1 VLLAPRPGRRASS
14 RRHLLSGI
22 LACDLCGHGLYARP
36 HAGGRHRYV
45 CVKDPGKDGCGKVT
59 ITAAPA
65 DEEVRNQVLAALD
78 SPGFVVA
85 LLAAAGGTPA
95 AADDISAQ
103 LRAIDA
109 RREDLAQMWAAG
121 EISRKEWLAA
131 RDQLT
136 ADALTAELSRTQHGR
151 ALAQFAAAAGTPWE
165 RWATMTTGARRA
177 LVTSGDPH
185 SQPPVMEELKAAA
198 RERGLWNLFL
208 PDTTWGAG
216 LSNTDYAPLAE
227 ILGRSLIAPEALN
240 CSAPDTGNM
249 ELLVLF
255 GTEQQQRDWLVPL
268 LDGTIRSCF
277 AMTEPAVSSSD
288 ASNISATITRDGDEF
303 VLNGR
308 KWWTS
313 GILNRD
319 CKLMIF
325 MGCTDPD
332 GPAHSRQSMVL
343 VPTDA
348 PGITVLRGL
357 PVFGY
362 TDRLGHGEVQFT
374 DVRVPAASL
383 LGTVGGGFAM
393 AQARLGP
400 GRVHH
405 AMRAIGMAERALEL
419 MCRRAASRV
428 AFGGPL
434 ADQGV
439 VREWIARSRIEIDQA
454 RLLVLHAAWLMDR
467 KGNKA
472 ARTEVAE
479 IKVAA
484 LDAARKVIDRAL
496 QAHGGA
502 GVSNDFPLA
511 RMYTSV
517 RALRIADGPDE
528 VHLRSVAR
536 RELAKYRG

>member
-1 VLLAPRPGRRASS
+1 MDFEFS
-14 RRHLLSGI
+14 
-22 LACDLCGHGLYARP
+22 AR
-36 HAGGRHRYV
+36 
-45 CVKDPGKDGCGKVT
+45 
-59 ITAAPA
+59 
-65 DEEVRNQVLAALD
+65 
-78 SPGFVVA
+78 
-85 LLAAAGGTPA
+85 
-95 AADDISAQ
+95 SAQ
-103 LRAIDA
+103 LQQDLLAFMDSHVYPAEA
-109 RREDLAQMWAAG
+109 RYESQ
-121 EISRKEWLAA
+121 LAA
-131 RDQLT
+131 
-136 ADALTAELSRTQHGR
+136 
-151 ALAQFAAAAGTPWE
+151 
-165 RWATMTTGARRA
+165 
-177 LVTSGDPH
+177 SGDPH
-185 SQPPVMEELKAAA
+185 SQPPVMEELKAEA
-198 RERGLWNLFL
+198 RGRGLWNLFL
-208 PDTTWGAG
+208 PDATWGAG
-216 LSNTDYAPLAE
+216 LNNTDYAPLAE
-227 ILGRSLIAPEALN
+227 IMGRSAIAPEAAN

-255 GTEQQQRDWLVPL
+255 GTGAQQREWLVPL

-288 ASNISATITRDGDEF
+288 ASNIAATITRDGDSL

-313 GILNRD
+313 GILGKD

-325 MGCTDPD
+325 MGCTNPEEA
-332 GPAHSRQSMVL
+332 PHRRQSMVL
-343 VPTDA
+343 VPTDTR
-348 PGITVLRGL
+348 GITVLRNL

-374 DVRVPAASL
+374 DVRVPAANL
-383 LGTVGGGFAM
+383 LGTEGGGFAM

-419 MCRRAASRV
+419 MCRRVTSRV

-439 VREWIARSRIEIDQA
+439 VREWIARSRIEVDQA
-454 RLLVLHAAWLMDR
+454 RLLVLKAAWLMDTR
-467 KGNKA
+467 GNKA

-484 LDAARKVIDRAL
+484 LDVAHRVIDRAL

-502 GVSNDFPLA
+502 GVSDDFPLA

-517 RALRIADGPDE
+517 RALRIADGQDE
-528 VHLRSVAR
+528 VHLRTVAR
-536 RELAKYRG
+536 RELAKYRDGVEP

>member
-1 VLLAPRPGRRASS
+1 MDFEFSARSARLQQELLAFMDSHVYPAEE
-14 RRHLLSGI
+14 
-22 LACDLCGHGLYARP
+22 LY
-36 HAGGRHRYV
+36 
-45 CVKDPGKDGCGKVT
+45 
-59 ITAAPA
+59 
-65 DEEVRNQVLAALD
+65 ESQLAA
-78 SPGFVVA
+78 
-85 LLAAAGGTPA
+85 
-95 AADDISAQ
+95 
-103 LRAIDA
+103 
-109 RREDLAQMWAAG
+109 
-121 EISRKEWLAA
+121 
-131 RDQLT
+131 
-136 ADALTAELSRTQHGR
+136 
-151 ALAQFAAAAGTPWE
+151 
-165 RWATMTTGARRA
+165 
-177 LVTSGDPH
+177 SGDPH

-198 RERGLWNLFL
+198 RARGLWNLFL
-208 PDTTWGAG
+208 PGRAWGAG
-216 LSNTDYAPLAE
+216 LTNTDYAPLAE
-227 ILGRSLIAPEALN
+227 IMGRSAIASEALN

-255 GTEQQQRDWLVPL
+255 GTEAQQREWLVPL
-268 LDGTIRSCF
+268 LDGAIRSCF

-288 ASNISATITRDGDEF
+288 ASNISATITRDGDSL

-313 GILNRD
+313 GILNKD

-325 MGCTDPD
+325 MGATDPD
-332 GPAHSRQSMVL
+332 GGDHRRQSMVL
-343 VPTDA
+343 VPTDT
-348 PGITVLRGL
+348 PGVTVLRNL

-374 DVRVPAASL
+374 DVRVPAANL
-383 LGTVGGGFAM
+383 LGAEGAGFAM

-419 MCRRAASRV
+419 MCRRVTSRV

-439 VREWIARSRIEIDQA
+439 IRDWIARSRLEIDQA
-454 RLLVLHAAWLMDR
+454 RLLVLKAAWLMDSQ
-467 KGNKA
+467 GNKA

-484 LDAARKVIDRAL
+484 LDVAHRVIDRSL

-528 VHLRSVAR
+528 VHLRTVAR
-536 RELAKYRG
+536 RELAKYRD